1 MLNLICKF
9 LWFIFS
15 RLLWQKISAEKNSLC
30 IFSGAQYVVN
40 NFQSDQTWK
49 NIWKCTKNKIKMMK
63 MISCKRSVIRWHLK
77 SKKTNMFVNS
87 VAGMYF
93 SVKLPYNYL
102 KSNSQFHVIYWQK
115 LFFRDFPNH
124 TTLQQ
129 HVKTHTHERPFEC
142 LECMLSF
149 STRSE
154 MRIHEKMHN
163 GEEQHICTG
172 NYCL

>member
-1 MLNLICKF
+1 
-9 LWFIFS
+9 
-15 RLLWQKISAEKNSLC
+15 
-30 IFSGAQYVVN
+30 
-40 NFQSDQTWK
+40 
-49 NIWKCTKNKIKMMK
+49 
-63 MISCKRSVIRWHLK
+63 
-77 SKKTNMFVNS
+77 MFVNS
-87 VAGMYF
+87 VAGMYVVVTYF
-93 SVKLPYNYL
+93 GNFTEFFYIQNY
-102 KSNSQFHVIYWQK
+102 
-115 LFFRDFPNH
+115 FFRDFPNH

-149 STRSE
+149 SARSE